1 MPVMNVSAGRGVAF
15 LIGVTAMSDI
25 IAKACSSPQTVHI
38 NAKSRADTL
47 MQWVNIGLAEG
58 TAVVV
63 IAALID
69 KQYAW
74 AILAGGALE
83 AGITYYEYMYA
94 KKAGLASSEPGTE
107 EDLTGGGANGFYQ
120 YSQA

>member
-25 IAKACSSPQTVHI
+25 IAKACSSPQTVHV
-38 NAKSRADTL
+38 NPKRADTL
-47 MQWVNIGLAEG
+47 MTWVRVGLIEG
-58 TAVVV
+58 SAVVA

-74 AILAGGALE
+74 AIVAGGALE
-83 AGITYYEYMYA
+83 AAITYYEYAYA
-94 KKAGLASSEPGTE
+94 KKSSQESDEPPTENYGTE
-107 EDLTGGGANGFYQ
+107 NNPDALYQ